1 MDVQNSLLHLPKPQS
16 KHTFI
21 FKATTHKTKKQQ
33 ICFLVY
39 GCANASLNKFLFA
52 RAKTPIQ
59 THFHLHSCY
68 PQTKNVPPRVQKQ
81 NFSNWMFCTV
91 HVQCTHSA
99 SYSARPQ
106 NAVNTM
112 GLAVFG
118 QFTQKKQT
126 YCLFCLF
133 SSCIFLGKH
142 MVFTVFCGRALC
154 RALCRALYVHR
165 AKHDVCAPLYF
176 HQQNAAIL
184 PSRGVEAHSALVH
197 RARHTAFDLQCLPTC
212 GAYAAML
219 LLCLWVAAVKMKMC
233 LDWGFGTC
241 KREIAQACVCT
252 FINQKAYLLLLCL
265 VGSRVAALKMKVCL
279 D

>member
-1 MDVQNSLLHLPKPQS
+1 MTTIHLSYRFLSPSATALCGTTGTYCMSLGWWFTSQMWMVSAANAWNVSIPSTSGGCNLKNTPAFPYIILHIVLSLAVLVSLDIPDSVRERFFWFMDVQSSLLHLPKPQS

-33 ICFLVY
+33 IICFLVY

-81 NFSNWMFCTV
+81 NCTNWMFCTV
-91 HVQCTHSA
+91 HVQRTHSA

-112 GLAVFG
+112 GLEFFG
-118 QFTQKKQT
+118 QFTLKN
-126 YCLFCLF
+126 
-133 SSCIFLGKH
+133 KH
-142 MVFTVFCGRALC
+142 IVFFVLSHHFALC
-154 RALCRALYVHR
+154 VHR

-184 PSRGVEAHSALVH
+184 LLEAW
-197 RARHTAFDLQCLPTC
+197 RHILH
-212 GAYAAML
+212 
-219 LLCLWVAAVKMKMC
+219 
-233 LDWGFGTC
+233 
-241 KREIAQACVCT
+241 
-252 FINQKAYLLLLCL
+252 
-265 VGSRVAALKMKVCL
+265 
-279 D
+279 